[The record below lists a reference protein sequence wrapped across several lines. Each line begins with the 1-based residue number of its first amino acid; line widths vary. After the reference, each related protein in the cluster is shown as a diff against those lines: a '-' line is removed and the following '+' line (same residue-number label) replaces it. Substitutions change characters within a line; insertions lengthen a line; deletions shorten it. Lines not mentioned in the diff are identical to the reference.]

1 MNLWYPIFQ
10 LLQHRSYSLMPGWKK
25 MYIIYRIIS
34 LIRVLWHFL
43 TYFLLR
49 LELGPNPLAGT
60 GVCNVPVYLSPTKW
74 SVLLPSVY
82 VLLPSGMYGI
92 TTASQISAVRAVLCR
107 IWRSYNRL
115 NLGWAGGNCLVN
127 GLSQWHYATARSG
140 RVYSVPAS
148 ESLLQ

>member
-82 VLLPSGMYGI
+82 IHTPTKWYVFLPNGMYGFI
-92 TTASQISAVRAVLCR
+92 ATASKISAVRTVLCMDL
-107 IWRSYNRL
+107 SKCHLENESK
-115 NLGWAGGNCLVN
+115 N
-127 GLSQWHYATARSG
+127 GLYFG
-140 RVYSVPAS
+140 V
-148 ESLLQ
+148 